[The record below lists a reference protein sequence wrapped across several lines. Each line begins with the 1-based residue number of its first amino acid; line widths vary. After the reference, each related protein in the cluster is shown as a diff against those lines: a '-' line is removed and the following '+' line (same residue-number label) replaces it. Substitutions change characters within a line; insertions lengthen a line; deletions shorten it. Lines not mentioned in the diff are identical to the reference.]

1 MEGGAE
7 KKRRRESKKKKKDFE
22 CDGKAG
28 GGHGRPVEVSASIMG
43 LFSEFAF
50 TGCSGGTG
58 HASSYAS
65 SARPSIKKVERE
77 EEAQKKKRKRSPRLT
92 AAQMRDVAYLRRR
105 PNNRWI
111 PPKSPHELLQEN
123 HYHDPWRVLVICML
137 LNCTSGGQVRPILND
152 FFTLCPDAKTTT
164 NVDQKE
170 IAHLTHSL
178 GFKNMRAEKIKR
190 LSEIYLEEDWTH
202 VTFLPGVG
210 KYAADAYAIF
220 CTGRWDRVVPEDHML
235 TRYWEFLRKGR
246 WIIE

>member
-7 KKRRRESKKKKKDFE
+7 KKRKRENKKKKKGFE
-22 CDGKAG
+22 CDGKEEG
-28 GGHGRPVEVSASIMG
+28 CHGRSVEVSGSVMG

-50 TGCSGGTG
+50 IGSGSSSGGTG
-58 HASSYAS
+58 HASSI
-65 SARPSIKKVERE
+65 RPSIKKFEKK
-77 EEAQKKKRKRSPRLT
+77 EEAQKKKRKVSPRLT

-111 PPKSPHELLQEN
+111 PPKSPHELLQEG
-123 HYHDPWRVLVICML
+123 HYHGPWRVLVICML

-164 NVDQKE
+164 KVAQTE
-170 IAHLTHSL
+170 IAQLTHSL
-178 GFKNMRAEKIKR
+178 GFKNTRAEKIKL
-190 LSEIYLEEDWTH
+190 LSQSYLKEGWTH

-235 TRYWEFLRKGR
+235 TRYWEFLRKGE
-246 WIIE
+246 WIME